1 MGKTVLIAEK
11 PDQARSFY
19 LPLLEKIS
27 GERFEKKN
35 GYFESKSFF
44 LTWFFGHLLEQLK
57 PDEYNEKYKKW
68 KIEDLPIIP
77 DKMVYKYKGSGQK
90 KQGQLIL
97 ELCQKSDE
105 IICGT
110 DPDREGQGIFDTFA
124 KYYKLSKPTKR
135 LWATSLTE
143 KDLLKAWSKMKEMK
157 EYHPLSAARELR
169 ADSDWL
175 VGMNASRAYSIVGK
189 GNLPIGRVLTAT
201 LALIVKRDLEVENYK
216 ESFYYQL
223 KGKWGGI
230 YFTYFDDNGTK
241 FEDRAVLERVK
252 RECEQKAFSLTKFKS
267 EEKIEN
273 PPKTFNLPDLQKE
286 ANKKY
291 GFSLNKTL
299 EIAQS
304 LYEKKMTT
312 YPRTDSPYLP
322 ESDLA
327 EYHQLVR
334 RIATSEEKLLLRPAG
349 EKPACVKD
357 TESPH
362 TALVVTGE
370 KASMSQDESKLYE
383 LVRSWFVCA
392 FMIPRRYQQYEI
404 EIGEGTGK
412 KFKAIVNQ
420 DIDSGF
426 RSIYQNEEIDE
437 EIQSSSK
444 KIEEADLR
452 KTDGRIEA
460 LAVSQARRTK
470 PKHYTPASLIT
481 AMQNCGRTLESES
494 ARKVLSEIKG
504 IGTPAT
510 QALYPPQLLK
520 YQYICE
526 QSGFFVSTEKGRKL
540 IEVISPD
547 LKTPELT
554 ADWEMKLKLVERG
567 SLSEDSY
574 KRDLRD
580 YVKRIVNEA
589 IERKGKID
597 LSASANTEYE
607 CPQCGKLIVKK
618 KWGYACDAC
627 SFSAGFIIA
636 GKTIPEKELEK
647 LLTTG
652 ETGLIKGFK
661 SKGAGNSFEARLVI
675 RDENG
680 KKKVTF
686 QFDNTVCPK
695 CSKGNIR
702 FFEWGAA
709 CSDRQGC
716 SFKVSREIGLK
727 KLSETQLI
735 KLITRGA
742 TEAISGF
749 KSKERKEEFT
759 ARLILDK
766 EFNVKFD
773 FTK

>member
-1 MGKTVLIAEK
+1 MGKTILIAEK

-27 GERFEKKN
+27 GERFEKS

-57 PDEYNEKYKKW
+57 PDEYNEKYKEW

-110 DPDREGQGIFDTFA
+110 DPDREGQGIYDTFA
-124 KYYKLSKPTKR
+124 RYYKLSKPTRR

-143 KDLLKAWSKMKEMK
+143 KDLLKAWSNMKDMK
-157 EYHPLSAARELR
+157 EYHLLSIARELR

-175 VGMNASRAYSIVGK
+175 VGMNASRAYSIIGN

-223 KGKWGGI
+223 KGKWGGV

-241 FEDRAVLERVK
+241 FEDRVVLENVK

-286 ANKKY
+286 ANKKF
-291 GFSLNKTL
+291 GFSLSKTL

-327 EYHQLVR
+327 EYHELVR
-334 RIATSEEKLLLRPAG
+334 RIATSEEKQFIRPAG

-383 LVRSWFVCA
+383 LIRSS
-392 FMIPRRYQQYEI
+392 
-404 EIGEGTGK
+404 
-412 KFKAIVNQ
+412 IV
-420 DIDSGF
+420 
-426 RSIYQNEEIDE
+426 
-437 EIQSSSK
+437 
-444 KIEEADLR
+444 
-452 KTDGRIEA
+452 
-460 LAVSQARRTK
+460 
-470 PKHYTPASLIT
+470 
-481 AMQNCGRTLESES
+481 
-494 ARKVLSEIKG
+494 
-504 IGTPAT
+504 
-510 QALYPPQLLK
+510 
-520 YQYICE
+520 
-526 QSGFFVSTEKGRKL
+526 
-540 IEVISPD
+540 
-547 LKTPELT
+547 
-554 ADWEMKLKLVERG
+554 
-567 SLSEDSY
+567 
-574 KRDLRD
+574 
-580 YVKRIVNEA
+580 
-589 IERKGKID
+589 
-597 LSASANTEYE
+597 
-607 CPQCGKLIVKK
+607 
-618 KWGYACDAC
+618 
-627 SFSAGFIIA
+627 
-636 GKTIPEKELEK
+636 
-647 LLTTG
+647 
-652 ETGLIKGFK
+652 
-661 SKGAGNSFEARLVI
+661 
-675 RDENG
+675 
-680 KKKVTF
+680 
-686 QFDNTVCPK
+686 
-695 CSKGNIR
+695 
-702 FFEWGAA
+702 
-709 CSDRQGC
+709 
-716 SFKVSREIGLK
+716 
-727 KLSETQLI
+727 
-735 KLITRGA
+735 
-742 TEAISGF
+742 
-749 KSKERKEEFT
+749 
-759 ARLILDK
+759 
-766 EFNVKFD
+766 
-773 FTK
+773 